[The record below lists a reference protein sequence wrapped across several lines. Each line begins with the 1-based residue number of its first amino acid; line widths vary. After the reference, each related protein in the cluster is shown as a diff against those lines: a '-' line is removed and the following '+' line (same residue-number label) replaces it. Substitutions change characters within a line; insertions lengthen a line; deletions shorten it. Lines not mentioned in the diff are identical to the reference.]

1 MAKITQFQNNFK
13 VGELDPLLRSR
24 TDLEQYQDALESA
37 TNVVVQ
43 PQGGVRRRDGLQ
55 FIYDFGASF
64 TQFKLIPFE
73 YSTTDSY
80 LLVFVNE
87 RMYVFKGGVL
97 QTNINATGNDYL
109 VTTGITAATL
119 TDLNFTQAVDT
130 LILVH
135 EDVQPKRVVRNSDT
149 SWTFENLAITNIPL
163 YAFDIDTHQPQYS
176 ITPSAVTGNITLTA
190 SSVTTDSGVAQ
201 AGSSNTITLK
211 SATNYTTDDQCNG
224 MFIEITSGTGSGQ
237 TRHIEDYVASTK
249 VATVDPAWDTAPNAT
264 SHYDVKAFK
273 PAAVGEYAQV
283 LNGFG
288 RARYVEY
295 ESDTEMKAYVESPF
309 FDTTAITTGNWQS
322 EHGYENIWSSTRG
335 WPRSAAFHEGRLYFG
350 GSKSRPNTI
359 WGSRVVDYFNFDTG
373 TGLDD
378 EGVEATINTNQ
389 LNVIVHIN
397 AGPDLQIFTTGG
409 EFIVAQLGNEP
420 ITPSSFLVKSQSKIG
435 SREGVPIHDLA
446 GATLFIQRQGKALV
460 SFQFTDTTSS
470 YGTTPLSVLSSHL
483 LKDPVDFGIRR
494 ATSTD
499 ETDRIYICNGTDGSM
514 VVYSILA
521 SQDVI
526 APSKFDTDGEFI
538 NVAVEIDEAFVIV
551 KRTVNG
557 VVKYYL
563 EKFNENLTVDS
574 ALTGGA
580 ASSVNMS
587 HLEGKEVSIIR
598 DGVVEPVQTVPVS
611 PYTVT
616 FESAATSSYQVGMN
630 YTVEI
635 KTMPAEPNLSSG
647 SIQGLKKRILQVDAI
662 VYETQ
667 NMSINGQ
674 LVAFRNYG
682 EGVLD
687 QAVGEYTGLKTVHG
701 LLGYSQTGQI
711 TITQTAPLKMT
722 VLGLEYRM
730 SIGN

>member
-80 LLVFVNE
+80 LLVFVDE

-119 TDLNFTQAVDT
+119 TDLNYTQAVDT
-130 LILVH
+130 LVLVH
-135 EDVQPKRVVRNSDT
+135 EDVQPKRLVRNSDT
-149 SWTFENLAITNIPL
+149 SWTFENLPITNIPL
-163 YAFDIDTHQPQYS
+163 YAFDYDVHQPQYS

-190 SSVTTDSGVAQ
+190 SSVTTDTGAAQ
-201 AGSSNTITLK
+201 AGGSDTITLK
-211 SATNYTTDDQCNG
+211 TSSSFSADDECNG

-237 TRHIEDYVASTK
+237 TRHIEDYVGATK
-249 VATVDPAWDTAPNAT
+249 VATVYPAWDTAPDAT
-264 SHYDVKAFK
+264 SHYSIKAFK

-295 ESDTEMKAYVESPF
+295 VSDTEMKCVVESPF
-309 FDTTAITTGNWQS
+309 FDTTEITADNWQS
-322 EHGYENIWSSTRG
+322 EHGYEDIWSSTRG

-420 ITPSSFLVKSQSKIG
+420 ITPSSFLVKSQSRIG
-435 SREGVPIHDLA
+435 AREGVPIHDLS

-526 APSKFDTDGEFI
+526 APSRFDTDGEFI

-551 KRTVNG
+551 KRTVNS

-563 EKFNENLTVDS
+563 EKFDENLTVDS

-580 ASSVNMS
+580 ASSVNMT

-598 DGVVEPVQTVPVS
+598 DGVVEPVQTVPAS
-611 PYTVT
+611 PYTIT

-630 YTVEI
+630 YTVEV